1 MNDSVREIYN
11 AAEIAERVKTLA
23 ADISREYSDREVTLL
38 ASLDDSFV
46 FLADLLR
53 ALKVPQSRTAFL
65 RYDHRALGGTQD
77 ISFSAQTDVAR
88 RDLVLVEGV
97 LETGV
102 PQEYL
107 MKQLLAQG
115 AARIRLCVLVDKPAR
130 RRVGVEPD
138 WRAFETYE
146 DYVFGYGLGFQ
157 ERWRH
162 LPFLAT
168 FAGAEKTA

>member
-11 AAEIAERVKTLA
+11 AAEIAERIQTLA
-23 ADISREYSDREVTLL
+23 ADISREYRDHELTIL
-38 ASLDDSFV
+38 AALEDSFI

-53 ALKVPQSRTAFL
+53 ALDVPQVRMAFL
-65 RYDHRALGGTQD
+65 RYDHRALAGTQD
-77 ISFSAQTDVAR
+77 ISFSTQTDVTR
-88 RDLVLVEGV
+88 RELLLVEGV

-107 MKQLLAQG
+107 MRQLLAQG
-115 AARIRLCVLVDKPAR
+115 AARVRLCVLVDKPAR
-130 RRVGVEPD
+130 RRVAVEPD
-138 WRAFETYE
+138 WRAFETQE

-157 ERWRH
+157 GRWRH

-168 FAGAEKTA
+168 FDRAEKSP